1 MPSEKIKSFINLR
14 AWQEAHKLV
23 LLVYR
28 SSAKFPKNAYSLID
42 QIRRAVISISSNIA
56 EGFSRQSKKEKIQ
69 FYYISKGSL
78 TEVQNLLLVSK
89 DIKYLDQAEFKIIAE
104 QTIVVHKLINGLIR
118 SIKNSNSLDTKY

>member
-42 QIRRAVISISSNIA
+42 QIRRAVISIS
-56 EGFSRQSKKEKIQ
+56 
-69 FYYISKGSL
+69 SL